1 MEKRNA
7 RGKMGREERILPFPS
22 SYRPPR
28 ACYFSIVAIFH
39 WDTVREALQRRE
51 DIYEHSR
58 LRTKKTTNQLNKSTK
73 KSVPKSKKR
82 SSISCQWTELER
94 VHANFH
100 FCLLVIYALS
110 FRKRFKAKSCISTA

>member
-28 ACYFSIVAIFH
+28 ACYFSIFAIFH
-39 WDTVREALQRRE
+39 WDTVREALRWRE

-58 LRTKKTTNQLNKSTK
+58 LRTEKTTNQLNKSTK
-73 KSVPKSKKR
+73 KSVPNSKKL

-94 VHANFH
+94 VSK
-100 FCLLVIYALS
+100 C
-110 FRKRFKAKSCISTA
+110 